1 MASGFLSQLGHFFR
15 VRIGWHRIG
24 IALSIVIIGVAFYVL
39 WKMLHGIDLARVG
52 EAFTNKSVPALLLAG
67 LFVTLGY
74 FTLTFYDWF
83 ALRTIGKGHVPYRT
97 AALAGFTSYSIGHNV
112 GATVFTG
119 GTIRYRIYSGWGLT
133 VLDVARLAF
142 VAGLT
147 FWLGNI
153 AVLGLGI
160 AIHPEAA
167 SAVDQLPPAV
177 NRIIAF
183 TALGV
188 LVAYVIWIGHKPRV
202 YGRGDWYVTLP
213 SRAPTLLQIVIG
225 VVDLTCCALAMYV
238 LTPATPDAGF
248 ITIAVV
254 FVAATLLGFASHA
267 PGGIGVFDA
276 AMLVALTSGDWG
288 VPVFDREELL
298 ATLLLFR
305 VFYYLMPFTVSVVL
319 LAARE
324 LWLGGFAGLREAMRF
339 RAPQPAPAP
348 AELPPAA
355 LKPEPRPDNLPPAA

>member
-1 MASGFLSQLGHFFR
+1 MARGFLSRVGHFLR

-24 IALSIVIIGVAFYVL
+24 IVLSILIIGIAFYVL
-39 WKMLHGIDLARVG
+39 WKMLHGIDLSRVG
-52 EAFTNKSVPALLLAG
+52 AAFTEKSVSSLLLAG
-67 LFVTLGY
+67 LFVALGY

-83 ALRTIGKGHVPYRT
+83 ALRTIGKGHVPYST

-119 GTIRYRIYSGWGLT
+119 GTIRYRIYSAWGLT

-153 AVLGLGI
+153 TVLGIGI

-167 SAVDQLPPAV
+167 SAVDQLPPAA
-177 NRIIAF
+177 NRIIAI
-183 TALGV
+183 TALCA
-188 LVAYVIWIGHKPRV
+188 LVTYVIWIGRKPRV

-213 SRAPTLLQIVIG
+213 SRGPTLLQIVIG
-225 VVDLTCCALAMYV
+225 VVDLSCCALAMYV

-276 AMLVALTSGDWG
+276 AILVALTSGNWG
-288 VPVFDREELL
+288 VPVFDREEML

-305 VFYYLMPFTVSVVL
+305 VFYYLIPFTLSVL
-319 LAARE
+319 LLAGRE
-324 LWLGGFAGLREAMRF
+324 LWLGGFAGLRDAVRF
-339 RAPQPAPAP
+339 RPAAPAAKP
-348 AELPPAA
+348 AAPPLACKAEPRPDHLPPAA
-355 LKPEPRPDNLPPAA
+355 